1 MTPPSRIDSDSPSHT
16 PSATPTATAHA
27 NKPRPP
33 RRTRIALA
41 VAGVLVAIPVAA
53 VVVLSTYDWNKA
65 RPWLNEKIGEAI
77 DRSFQI
83 RGDLSLT
90 WQRQGLSGADRGW
103 RDYLPLPHLVAKDV
117 HVGNPAG
124 MQAPTEMASVG
135 QFAFSVDLL
144 PLLDHQISIPVLRFD
159 NPNVLLQRDA
169 DGKNN
174 WTFKQAD
181 KPSPWKLD
189 LQRVVF
195 TKGAVHYIDA
205 ISHIDATAKVDTI
218 NADPSYGVS
227 WKLDGK
233 WNNQTVTGSG
243 KSGAVLSLQQQTVPF
258 PLAASLN
265 VGGTSI
271 AVEGT
276 LTKPT
281 ALTALDMRLKISG
294 PSMARLYGITGVL
307 LPETPAFSTE
317 GHLTGNIGANASHWI
332 YDKFTGR
339 VGSSDIEGMLDY
351 RSGKPRPVLTGAVRS
366 KLLQFSD
373 LGPLV
378 GADSNAS
385 KQARGVEAVQPGNRV
400 LPVETFKTER
410 WTALDADVGF
420 KAQRIT
426 RDGGLPI
433 HNLNTMIHM
442 KDGVLSL
449 TPMDFDIAGGRFTST
464 IMLDGSGK
472 TNPNAIRATLKAGAR
487 KLQLKQLF
495 PTIDGM
501 QATVGQV
508 NADVSLSATGNSVA
522 SLLGSSNGELKGV
535 VNEGSVSKLL
545 LEEMGLNLGNVV
557 LTKLIGDKQVKLN
570 CMVTDF
576 SVTNGLM
583 QSRLFVVDTSD
594 AKIDIAGTVN
604 LADEK
609 MNLTLNPDAKGVR
622 VISLRAPIYVRG
634 TFKDPNVSID
644 KGVLAMRAGG
654 ALALAVVAP
663 IAAILPLINAG
674 PGETT
679 GCETLLAQ
687 GGGKASAPPPGQ
699 TLRSGRQVKNAEN
712 IKPRPKG

>member
-1 MTPPSRIDSDSPSHT
+1 MTPPRQNSPAPSRRFP
-16 PSATPTATAHA
+16 
-27 NKPRPP
+27 N
-33 RRTRIALA
+33 RTRIALA
-41 VAGVLVAIPVAA
+41 VAGVLVAIPVVALVA
-53 VVVLSTYDWNKA
+53 LSNYDWNKA
-65 RPWLNEKIGEAI
+65 RPWLNDKISESI
-77 DRSFQI
+77 DRPFDI

-90 WQRQGLSGADRGW
+90 WERQGLSGADRAW
-103 RDYLPLPHLVAKDV
+103 SDYLPLPHLVARDV

-124 MQAPTEMASVG
+124 MQAPAEMASVG
-135 QFAFSVDLL
+135 QFAFGVDLL
-144 PLLDHQISIPVLRFD
+144 SLLDHKISVPVLRFD
-159 NPNVLLQRDA
+159 NPTVLLQRDA

-189 LQRVVF
+189 VRRVVF
-195 TKGAVHYIDA
+195 SKGSVRYIDA
-205 ISHIDATAKVDTI
+205 MTHVDATAAIDTI
-218 NADPSYGVS
+218 NADPTYGVS
-227 WKLDGK
+227 WKLRGK
-233 WNNQTVTGSG
+233 WNNQTITGSG

-258 PLAASLN
+258 PLAASLD
-265 VGGTSI
+265 VGGTRI

-317 GHLTGNIGANASHWI
+317 GHLTGNLGANASHWI

-339 VGSSDIEGMLDY
+339 VGNSDIHGKLDY
-351 RSGKPRPVLTGAVRS
+351 RSGRPRPVLTGAVES
-366 KLLQFSD
+366 NLLQFSD

-385 KQARGVEAVQPGNRV
+385 KQARGVEAVQPGNKV

-420 KAQRIT
+420 KAKRIT

-433 HNLNTMIHM
+433 NNLDTLIHM

-449 TPMDFDIAGGRFTST
+449 TPMNFDIAGGRFTSN

-472 TNPNAIRATLKAGAR
+472 TNPNAIRAELKAGAR

-501 QATVGQV
+501 QATVGQI
-508 NADVSLSATGNSVA
+508 NADMSLSATGNSVA

-535 VNEGSVSKLL
+535 INEGSVSKLL

-557 LTKLIGDKQVKLN
+557 LTKLVGDKQVKLN

-583 QSRLFVVDTSD
+583 RSRLFVVDTSD
-594 AKIDIAGTVN
+594 AKIDVAGTVN
-604 LADEK
+604 LANEK
-609 MNLTLNPDAKGVR
+609 LDLTLRPDAKGVR

-634 TFKDPNVSID
+634 TFKDPDVSVD

-654 ALALAVVAP
+654 ALALTLVAP
-663 IAAILPLINAG
+663 VAAILPLINAG

-687 GGGKASAPPPGQ
+687 GGGKPVAPPPGQ
-699 TLRSGRQVKNAEN
+699 TLRTKPSKNAQN
-712 IKPRPKG
+712 IAPRPKG

>member
-1 MTPPSRIDSDSPSHT
+1 MTPPRQQRPLPDQ
-16 PSATPTATAHA
+16 SAPAT
-27 NKPRPP
+27 RLP
-33 RRTRIALA
+33 RRTKIALA
-41 VAGVLVAIPVAA
+41 VAA
-53 VVVLSTYDWNKA
+53 VVVALPVVAAIALSHYDWNKA
-65 RPWLNEKIGEAI
+65 RPWLNDKISEAI
-77 DRSFQI
+77 DRPFEV
-83 RGDLSLT
+83 RGDLALT
-90 WQRQGLSGADRGW
+90 WQRQGLSGPDRGW
-103 RDYLPLPHLVAKDV
+103 RDYLPLPHLVAHDV

-124 MQAPTEMASVG
+124 MPAPAEMASVER
-135 QFAFSVDLL
+135 FAFLVDLL
-144 PLLDHQISIPVLRFD
+144 PLLQHKISIPVLRFD
-159 NPNVLLQRDA
+159 NPTVLLQRDA

-181 KPSPWKLD
+181 KPSPWQLD

-195 TKGAVHYIDA
+195 AKGSVRLIDA
-205 ISHIDATAKVDTI
+205 INTIDATAAVDTI

-227 WKLDGK
+227 WTLRGK
-233 WNNQTVTGSG
+233 WNHQTVTGSG
-243 KSGAVLSLQQQTVPF
+243 KSGAVLSLREQVAPF
-258 PLAASLN
+258 PLAASLD
-265 VGGTSI
+265 VGGTRI

-307 LPETPAFSTE
+307 LPETPAFATE
-317 GHLTGNIGANASHWI
+317 GHLTGSIGPVASHWI

-339 VGSSDIEGMLDY
+339 VGHSDIHGKLDY
-351 RSGKPRPVLTGAVRS
+351 RSGQPRPVLTGAVES
-366 KLLQFSD
+366 TLLQFSD

-410 WTALDADVGF
+410 WTALDANVSF
-420 KAQRIT
+420 KAARIT

-433 HNLNTMIHM
+433 SNLDTLIHM
-442 KDGVLSL
+442 KDGVLAL
-449 TPMDFDIAGGRFTST
+449 QPMNFDIAGGRFTSN

-472 TNPNAIRATLKAGAR
+472 INPNAIRAELKAGAR

-508 NADVSLSATGNSVA
+508 NADMSLSATGNSVA

-535 VNEGSVSKLL
+535 INEGSVSKLL

-583 QSRLFVVDTSD
+583 RSRLFVVDTAD
-594 AKIDIAGTVN
+594 AKIDVAGTVN
-604 LADEK
+604 LENEK
-609 MNLTLNPDAKGVR
+609 LDLTLRPDAKGVR

-634 TFKDPNVSID
+634 TFKDPDVSID

-654 ALALAVVAP
+654 ALGLALLAP
-663 IAAILPLINAG
+663 IAAIVPLINAG

-679 GCETLLAQ
+679 GCEALLAQ
-687 GGGKASAPPPGQ
+687 GGGKPVAPPPGQ
-699 TLRSGRQVKNAEN
+699 TLRGKPAKNAQN
-712 IKPRPKG
+712 VTPRPKG